1 MPYCR
6 PTDTAMEN
14 ASITPASVEPCLP
27 SLMNTSP
34 SPSSGYDPVVRYP
47 SAPPTVNDTVCDGRF
62 FGSRRRTGPVTIG
75 AGADST
81 AVFTEAS
88 ADFSPW
94 FLFDADSGCPTLQ
107 LSR

>member
-14 ASITPASVEPCLP
+14 ASITPARVDPCLP
-27 SLMNTSP
+27 SLMNTAP
-34 SPSSGYDPVVRYP
+34 RPSSGYDPVVRYP

-62 FGSRRRTGPVTIG
+62 FGSRRRTGPVTTG
-75 AGADST
+75 ATGATGATPST
-81 AVFTEAS
+81 TEAS

-94 FLFDADSGCPTLQ
+94 FLFDAD
-107 LSR
+107 R

>member
-34 SPSSGYDPVVRYP
+34 SPSSGYEPVVRYP

-62 FGSRRRTGPVTIG
+62 FGNRRLTGPVTTG
-75 AGADST
+75 ATGATTSTST
-81 AVFTEAS
+81 ADAS

-94 FLFDADSGCPTLQ
+94 FLLDADSG
-107 LSR
+107 